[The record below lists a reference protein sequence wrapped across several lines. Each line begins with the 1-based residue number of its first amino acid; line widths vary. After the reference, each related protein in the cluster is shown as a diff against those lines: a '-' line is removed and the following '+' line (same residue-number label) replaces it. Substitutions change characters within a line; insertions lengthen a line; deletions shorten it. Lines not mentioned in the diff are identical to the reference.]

1 MPSTTPYTADLADR
15 DPIEAFRDTTARI
28 RSVAGA
34 WRAADFERTYATGKW
49 TARQILIH
57 LAQSEVALGYRA
69 RMTLTSPGYAAQSF
83 DQDQWMAIE
92 AGGSDGSGGS
102 NGSSGM
108 SGHQALDAFLGMAA
122 MNVAL
127 FASLSAA
134 DRAIAL
140 SHPEY
145 GSLTVDW
152 IIHQMAGHQIHH
164 LKQLEAI
171 VGR

>member
-1 MPSTTPYTADLADR
+1 
-15 DPIEAFRDTTARI
+15 
-28 RSVAGA
+28 
-34 WRAADFERTYATGKW
+34 
-49 TARQILIH
+49 
-57 LAQSEVALGYRA
+57 
-69 RMTLTSPGYAAQSF
+69 MTLTSPGYAAQSF

-92 AGGSDGSGGS
+92 AGGSDGSS
-102 NGSSGM
+102 GSSGSGGM

-164 LKQLEAI
+164 LEQLEAI
-171 VGR
+171 ATR